1 MKELKKGYYNE
12 NTLAKF
18 RDALTRWTKRVKN
31 GDDIHVSFSAANNKM
46 GAVSSVSTLPF
57 TTCPGICAKTC
68 GPDCY
73 AAKLANMRPNL
84 LESYA
89 KNTAL
94 ALFAPIRYWKE
105 INEYLNGVRFFRFH
119 VSGDIINYTYFV
131 NMVDAA
137 LSHPHCEI
145 LAFTKRYDAVNK
157 YLDTFGDLPS
167 NLHIL
172 FSGWHNLEPVN
183 PYELPETNV
192 YERNEEPR
200 KEWLLCGG
208 TCFDCGCRGVGCWQA
223 KRGDVIAFRKH

>member
-12 NTLAKF
+12 NTLVKF
-18 RDALTRWTKRVKN
+18 RDSLTRWTERVKN
-31 GDDIHVSFSAANNKM
+31 GEDIHVSFSAANSKM

-57 TTCPGICAKTC
+57 ITCPGICANTC

-73 AAKLANMRPNL
+73 AAKLANLRPNV

-94 ALFAPIRYWKE
+94 ALYAPVRYWKE
-105 INEYLNGVRFFRFH
+105 INEYLNGARFFRFH

-137 LSHPHCEI
+137 ISHPHCEI
-145 LAFTKRYDAVNK
+145 LVFTKRFDIVNK
-157 YLDTFGDLPS
+157 YLDTFGDLPV

-172 FSGWHNLEPVN
+172 FSGWHNLSPVN
-183 PYELPETNV
+183 PYELPESNV
-192 YERNEEPR
+192 YERNEEPD
-200 KEWLLCGG
+200 EDWLLCGG
-208 TCFDCGCRGVGCWQA
+208 NCFECGCRGVGCWQA
-223 KRGDVIAFRKH
+223 KKGDVIAFKKH

>member
-18 RDALTRWTKRVKN
+18 RDALTRWTERVKN

-57 TTCPGICAKTC
+57 TTCPGICVRTC

-73 AAKLANMRPNL
+73 AAKLANLRPNV

-94 ALFAPIRYWKE
+94 ALFAPMRYWKE
-105 INEYLNGVRFFRFH
+105 INEHLNGVRFFRFH

-172 FSGWHNLEPVN
+172 FSGWHNLDPVN

-192 YERNEEPR
+192 YERNEEPQ

-208 TCFDCGCRGVGCWQA
+208 NCFDCGCRGVGCWQA